1 MLQESRRRIQQDL
14 ELIERF
20 AHAYRE
26 RFSTLISEL
35 NSAPTAQTASE
46 GLRLCVEALNM
57 VLQTQGSLTFALKE
71 LASNDVVNSPSARPA

>member
-1 MLQESRRRIQQDL
+1 MSHESRRRIREDL

-26 RFSTLISEL
+26 RFSSLISEL
-35 NSAPTAQTASE
+35 NHAPTPQTASE

-57 VLQTQGSLTFALKE
+57 VLHTQDSLTFALKE
-71 LASNDVVNSPSARPA
+71 LATDGSPRR